1 MNETVLKIEGM
12 HCDGCAE
19 RIRTVLERE
28 PGVRAAEVSL
38 TNKQARVKFNLRN
51 LDDGRLVELVETAG
65 FEVTGREA

>member
-1 MNETVLKIEGM
+1 MGEAVLKIEGM

-28 PGVRAAEVSL
+28 PGVRSAEVSF
-38 TNKQARVKFNLRN
+38 TNKQARVKFNLQRV
-51 LDDGRLVELVETAG
+51 DDGRLVELVETAG

>member
-51 LDDGRLVELVETAG
+51 LDNGRLVELVEAAG
-65 FEVTGREA
+65 FEVTGREE